1 MGLTG
6 GIGSGKSTVARMF
19 AEQGVPVV
27 DADQIARDVVAP
39 GTDGLAEIRAA
50 FGDSILAPDGS
61 LDRKALGERV
71 FADADARK
79 QLEAILHPRIA
90 RASMARFAE
99 LASEGHPY
107 AIYEAALLVE
117 NGSHRMMSALI
128 VVTASEATQLARV
141 QARDGLSE
149 AEARARMAAQ
159 LPLEEKVR
167 VADYVIEND
176 GDVEDT
182 RARAREVHRALIER
196 FGGVR
201 S

>member
-6 GIGSGKSTVARMF
+6 GIGSGKSTGARMF